1 MEEGDR
7 MKSIPRWYYV
17 LSHQWQVLLLL
28 VLLLSGPATVA
39 DTGKA
44 HRLALLVAAPWE
56 GETAMHNDLIA
67 LYNALRQRGF
77 APEEFLILE
86 GSLTRSVLL
95 AFLHDVQ
102 RRMGSWPRGEVWF
115 SFSGHGTLR
124 GTTAAEA
131 QPGLLLT
138 GALHPS
144 PEEQV
149 WWEEVFAALQVP
161 AAVQLTL
168 LPDS

>member
-1 MEEGDR
+1 MDEGER
-7 MKSIPRWYYV
+7 MNSIPRWYSV
-17 LSHQWQVLLLL
+17 QSHQWQVILLL
-28 VLLLSGPATVA
+28 VLMLSGTVTVA
-39 DTGKA
+39 DTGKTQ
-44 HRLALLVAAPWE
+44 RLALLVAAPWE
-56 GETAMHNDLIA
+56 GETAMHNDLVAI
-67 LYNALRQRGF
+67 YNALRQRGF
-77 APEEFLILE
+77 APEEFVILE
-86 GSLTRSVLL
+86 GFLTRSVLL

-102 RRMGSWPRGEVWF
+102 RRVGSWQRGEVWF
-115 SFSGHGTLR
+115 SLSGHGTLR

-138 GALHPS
+138 NALHPS

-149 WWEEVFAALQVP
+149 WWEEVFATLQVP

>member
-1 MEEGDR
+1 MEEGER
-7 MKSIPRWYYV
+7 MNSKLRWYSV
-17 LSHQWQVLLLL
+17 QSHQWQVLLLL
-28 VLLLSGPATVA
+28 VLMLSGPATVA

-44 HRLALLVAAPWE
+44 PRLALLVAAPWE
-56 GETAMHNDLIA
+56 GETAMHNDLVAI
-67 LYNALRQRGF
+67 YNALRQRGF
-77 APEEFLILE
+77 APEECLILE
-86 GSLTRSVLL
+86 GSLTRRVLL

-102 RRMGSWPRGEVWF
+102 RRMGAWQHGEVWF

-124 GTTAAEA
+124 GTKAAEA

-138 GALHPS
+138 SALHPS
-144 PEEQV
+144 HEEHV

>member
-17 LSHQWQVLLLL
+17 LSHQWQVLLLLVLLLL

-77 APEEFLILE
+77 APEEFLIL
-86 GSLTRSVLL
+86 ST
-95 AFLHDVQ
+95 
-102 RRMGSWPRGEVWF
+102 
-115 SFSGHGTLR
+115 
-124 GTTAAEA
+124 
-131 QPGLLLT
+131 
-138 GALHPS
+138 
-144 PEEQV
+144 
-149 WWEEVFAALQVP
+149 
-161 AAVQLTL
+161 
-168 LPDS
+168 